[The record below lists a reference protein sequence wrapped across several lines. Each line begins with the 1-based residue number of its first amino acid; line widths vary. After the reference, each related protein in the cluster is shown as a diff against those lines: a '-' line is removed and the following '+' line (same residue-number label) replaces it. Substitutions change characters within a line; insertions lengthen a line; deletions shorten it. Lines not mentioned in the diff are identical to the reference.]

1 MSRIATTLRLVRGV
15 ALTVD
20 AAVGE
25 DLVDVFR
32 RRFPSIAACSS
43 PTRPTYADGSR
54 TTFPKSCTGL
64 VASPRRR
71 L

>member
-1 MSRIATTLRLVRGV
+1 MPARHVSRIATTLRLVRGV

-25 DLVDVFR
+25 DLVDAFR
-32 RRFPSIAACSS
+32 R
-43 PTRPTYADGSR
+43 
-54 TTFPKSCTGL
+54 L
-64 VASPRRR
+64 VPEHRN